1 MTAMESVTS
10 DSIIF
15 INHIGGREFYDFIS
29 SYKGKCRIYR
39 FPCVYEWDSTNELF
53 EEEADEIMEII
64 EK

>member
-1 MTAMESVTS
+1 MTAL
-10 DSIIF
+10 F

-39 FPCVYEWDSTNELF
+39 FPCIYEWDSANELF